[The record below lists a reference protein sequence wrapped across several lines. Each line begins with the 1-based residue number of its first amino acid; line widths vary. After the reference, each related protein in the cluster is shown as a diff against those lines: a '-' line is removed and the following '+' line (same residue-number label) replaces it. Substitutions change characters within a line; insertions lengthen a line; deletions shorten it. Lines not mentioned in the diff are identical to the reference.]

1 MLYKEV
7 LHKKVL
13 HNRVLLF
20 KEGSLT
26 RILIAF

>member
-1 MLYKEV
+1 MPYKEV

-13 HNRVLLF
+13 HNRVPLS

-26 RILIAF
+26 GISIAF